1 MIEIIFMKR
10 VSTTS
15 FALVA
20 FASLGLACGSS
31 GGGATADK
39 GADSPASA
47 GDKGAA
53 DHPLVGQPAPDFT
66 VTSVNGQGSVTLSKM
81 QGKVVIVDFWAT
93 WCEPC
98 KKSFPKLQ
106 ELNVKYKASGL
117 EIVGISEDDHKKG
130 ISDFGTTYGAKFPLG
145 WDGDSKPIAGKW
157 QPKSMPGSFI
167 VDKKGIVRF
176 AHLGFHD
183 GDEVKLESEIK
194 SLL

>member
-1 MIEIIFMKR
+1 MKS
-10 VSTTS
+10 VSVARFT
-15 FALVA
+15 LVA
-20 FASLGLACGSS
+20 FSSLAFACGS
-31 GGGATADK
+31 GGGATPDTK
-39 GADSPASA
+39 SGGDSTAAAS
-47 GDKGAA
+47 GGG
-53 DHPLVGQPAPDFT
+53 DHPLVGQPAPDFSF
-66 VTSVNGQGSVTLSKM
+66 TSVNGQGSVSLAKM
-81 QGKVVIVDFWAT
+81 IGKVVVVDFWAT

-106 ELNVKYKASGL
+106 EMNVKYKASGL
-117 EIVGISEDDHKKG
+117 EVVGISEDDDKKG

-145 WDGDSKPIAGKW
+145 WDETKSIAGKW

>member
-1 MIEIIFMKR
+1 MKR
-10 VSTTS
+10 VFTTP
-15 FALVA
+15 FTLIAI
-20 FASLGLACGSS
+20 ASLALACGSS
-31 GGGATADK
+31 GGATADAK
-39 GADSPASA
+39 SSDTPASDDKA
-47 GDKGAA
+47 GDS
-53 DHPLVGQPAPDFT
+53 HPLVGQPAPDFT
-66 VTSVNGQGSVTLSKM
+66 VTSVNGQGSVTISKM
-81 QGKVVIVDFWAT
+81 QGKVIIVDFWAT

-106 ELNVKYKASGL
+106 EMNVKYKASGL
-117 EIVGISEDDHKKG
+117 EIVGISEDDDKKG

-145 WDGDSKPIAGKW
+145 WDGESKAIAGKW

>member
-1 MIEIIFMKR
+1 MTR
-10 VSTTS
+10 VFTTP
-15 FALVA
+15 FTLVA
-20 FASLGLACGSS
+20 FASLALACGSS
-31 GGGATADK
+31 GGAAPDAKSGDTAASDDK
-39 GADSPASA
+39 GGDS
-47 GDKGAA
+47 
-53 DHPLVGQPAPDFT
+53 HPLVGQPAPDFT
-66 VTSVNGQGSVTLSKM
+66 VTSVNGQGSVTISKL

-106 ELNVKYKASGL
+106 EMNVKYKASGL
-117 EIVGISEDDHKKG
+117 EIVGISEDDDKKG
-130 ISDFGTTYGAKFPLG
+130 INDFGTTYGAKFPLG
-145 WDGDSKPIAGKW
+145 WDGDAKAIAGKW

>member
-1 MIEIIFMKR
+1 MKS
-10 VSTTS
+10 VSLARFS
-15 FALVA
+15 LVA
-20 FASLGLACGSS
+20 FSSFAFACGSA
-31 GGGATADK
+31 GGTAAPDGK
-39 GADSPASA
+39 GADSPATQS
-47 GDKGAA
+47 GDQ
-53 DHPLVGQPAPDFT
+53 PLVGQPAPDFSF
-66 VTSVNGQGSVTLSKM
+66 TSVNGQGSVALSKM
-81 QGKVVIVDFWAT
+81 QGKVIVVDFWAT

-106 ELNVKYKASGL
+106 EMNVKYKASGL
-117 EIVGISEDDHKKG
+117 EVVGISEDDDKKG
-130 ISDFGTTYGAKFPLG
+130 IPDFGTTYGAKFPLG
-145 WDGDSKPIAGKW
+145 WDETKSIAGKW